1 MATFVTAPLA
11 QQSRTTWF
19 WQFLRDELEP
29 YPGRVELVVRM
40 VLAVTLVTLICM
52 AYRLPYGFQGAILAL
67 FVSRE
72 STKATVNSALTM
84 CIGLIAGAV
93 FVLASATIFTINPLL
108 HFLWVG
114 FALFIVFFALSTVS
128 SYVGVLLFSAI
139 VSVALPIWDRA
150 VRVEINVED
159 TLWLAWVGILGVG
172 ASFLVEIAFAR
183 LRPGDTVILAV
194 AERLAAV
201 ENVIRCYADGR
212 APDRV
217 AIRQIN
223 RLAMLGT
230 SLARRYSQRS
240 GYNLPYIAR
249 AGGIISL
256 VGTLVDTTGALTQLA
271 VRPGE
276 DERRRARE
284 LADNVARLRAN
295 FLARET
301 PALIHPAVID
311 REAPGLPLLHE
322 LEETVELIPE
332 AFAAPPSAQDDSSSG
347 TPPSAPL
354 LAPDAF
360 TNPAHLQFALKGMLA
375 STLCYV
381 VYTAIPWPGISTSVV
396 TCIFT
401 ALTTVGA
408 SRQKQVL
415 RLVGAFIGGFIFA
428 MGAQIFILPDVDTI
442 FGFTIIMAV
451 VTAISAWFMTASPRL
466 SYMGVQIALAF
477 YLVHLQAFH
486 FETSLTIAR
495 DRVVGV
501 LLGLFAMWL
510 VFDQLWGSPA
520 VVAMKRIFIANVR
533 LLAQLAGPPAS
544 EDRKDALRHAYALG
558 QTINANFDQ
567 VKSVGD
573 GVLFEFGPSRA
584 DDLNLR
590 THITQ
595 WQSRLRALFLV
606 RGAMIR
612 YRLEFPGFEL
622 PKEMTP
628 AQDEFDRE
636 LTSSLQGFA
645 DQVEGNSA
653 PRPNHL
659 QEALARLE
667 QDARACSAHTT
678 LHVNDFMALSRTA
691 AQIALS
697 ISA

>member
-1 MATFVTAPLA
+1 MATLVTAPPA
-11 QQSRTTWF
+11 QQSRTMWF
-19 WQFLRDELEP
+19 WQFLRDELAP
-29 YPGRVELVVRM
+29 YPDRVQLVGRM
-40 VLAVTLVTLICM
+40 VLAATLVALICM
-52 AYRLPYGFQGAILAL
+52 AFRVPYAFQAAILAL

-84 CIGLIAGAV
+84 CTGLIAGAL
-93 FVLASATIFTINPLL
+93 FVLASATFFTINPFL

-114 FALFIVFFALSTVS
+114 FALFVVFFALSTVS
-128 SYVGVLLFSAI
+128 SYVGVLMFSAI
-139 VSVALPIWDRA
+139 VGVGLPIWDRA

-159 TLWLAWVGILGVG
+159 TLWLAWVGILGAGVT
-172 ASFLVEIAFAR
+172 FLVEIAFAR
-183 LRPGDTVILAV
+183 LRPGDNVVFAV

-201 ENVIRCYADGR
+201 EGVMRCYAEGR
-212 APDRV
+212 APDRA

-240 GYNLPYIAR
+240 GYNLPYVAR
-249 AGGIISL
+249 TGGVISL

-271 VRPGE
+271 VRPGD

-284 LADNVARLRAN
+284 LADNLARLRTN

-301 PALIHPAVID
+301 PALIHPAGLD

-332 AFAAPPSAQDDSSSG
+332 VFAAPPTTQDDSPSG
-347 TPPSAPL
+347 SPPSAPL
-354 LAPDAF
+354 LARDAF
-360 TNPAHLQFALKGMLA
+360 TNPAHLQFALKGTLA
-375 STLCYV
+375 SMLCYI

-415 RLVGAFIGGFIFA
+415 RLLGAFIGGFVFA
-428 MGAQIFILPDVDTI
+428 MGAQIFLFPDIDSI
-442 FGFTIIMAV
+442 FGFTIIFAI
-451 VTAISAWFMTASPRL
+451 VTGISAWFMTASPRL

-477 YLVHLQAFH
+477 YLVHLQAFR

-520 VVAMKRIFIANVR
+520 STAMKRIFIANVR
-533 LLAQLAGPPAS
+533 LLAQLAGPPVS
-544 EDRKDALRHAYALG
+544 EDRKEALRHAYALG

-573 GVLFEFGPSRA
+573 GVLFEFGPSRGE
-584 DDLNLR
+584 DLNLR
-590 THITQ
+590 THINQ

-622 PKEMTP
+622 PREMTP
-628 AQDEFDRE
+628 AQVEFDRE
-636 LTSSLQGFA
+636 LASSLQGFA
-645 DQVEGNSA
+645 DRVEGSST

-659 QEALARLE
+659 REALARLE

-691 AQIALS
+691 AQIAMS
-697 ISA
+697 IST